1 MAFRHFG
8 NVKKAAIEPDI
19 SVGTRVQISL
29 HVLFPFV
36 INSLGPCRCR
46 NIEDEWFAF
55 NHRVQ
60 RLPDVVVGPAGVH
73 LAVLPGLDVDRQPAP
88 GHFPAKITATE
99 YLLSRAEDLAPEQPD
114 KDGWRIGLTALATEA
129 GLLPDPDGVGAH
141 VDLDGAG
148 GELDV
153 EPDRGLHGLGDN

>member
-46 NIEDEWFAF
+46 DIEDEWFAF
-55 NHRVQ
+55 
-60 RLPDVVVGPAGVH
+60 DH
-73 LAVLPGLDVDRQPAP
+73 LDWTWDGGKLGLDY
-88 GHFPAKITATE
+88 K
-99 YLLSRAEDLAPEQPD
+99 
-114 KDGWRIGLTALATEA
+114 
-129 GLLPDPDGVGAH
+129 
-141 VDLDGAG
+141 
-148 GELDV
+148 
-153 EPDRGLHGLGDN
+153 